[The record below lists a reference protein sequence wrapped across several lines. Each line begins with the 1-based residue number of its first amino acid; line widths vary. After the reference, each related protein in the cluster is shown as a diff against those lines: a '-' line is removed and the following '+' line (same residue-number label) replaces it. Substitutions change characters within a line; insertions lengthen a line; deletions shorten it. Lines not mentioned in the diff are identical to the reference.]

1 MPFVNLIKEDR
12 LAAAKRD
19 RQIRMFV
26 LACIGIGAVSFLGA
40 GYFTFEAGRYK
51 DRAASLERALKEA
64 EPYMQKIEDNKS
76 EIGKLE
82 PRIQTLTKAQ
92 EATLQWSQILQH
104 LRDNMP
110 EGVWLTGVTCQKQN
124 PTDPIAVSFKG
135 LSTTQEAVGHLII
148 RVDMSK
154 DIDNPELVFTQE
166 RRTENGKALEFEVKG
181 QLAGSAPET
190 AKTKEVKA

>member
-26 LACIGIGAVSFLGA
+26 LACVGIGAMSFLGA
-40 GYFTFEAGRYK
+40 GYFTFQAGQYKSRATALEKALEEAK
-51 DRAASLERALKEA
+51 
-64 EPYMQKIEDNKS
+64 PYMKKIEDNKA
-76 EIGKLE
+76 EIAKLE

-92 EATLQWSQILQH
+92 DETLQWSHILDH
-104 LRDNMP
+104 LRSNMP

-124 PTDPIAVSFKG
+124 PNEPIAVSFKG
-135 LSTTQEAVGHLII
+135 MSTTQEAVGFLIV
-148 RVDMSK
+148 RLDESK
-154 DIDNPELVFTQE
+154 DLDDAQLVFTQE

-181 QLAGSAPET
+181 LLAGSAPEQ